1 MKKLFALVLVCVTAL
16 AAPAQVFRPEVVN
29 GAVLGGLAGAIIGN
43 NSGNHNGAQGLL
55 IGAVAGGLIGAVA
68 ADANRQQTWGN
79 MQVPAPEAPRVVY
92 RAPREP
98 RPHYGYHK
106 GDRVL
111 HGALFG
117 GLAGAIIGNN
127 SGRHNG
133 ARGAVI
139 GATAGMILGA
149 IADDRAYDPAP
160 RFRRHVRTYE
170 PAAYVYA
177 QPAPAETAAPA
188 PQQVTIINNY
198 YVTTPMSGANALFG
212 R

>member
-1 MKKLFALVLVCVTAL
+1 MKKLFALILVCASAVTV
-16 AAPAQVFRPEVVN
+16 PAQAFRPEVVN

-43 NSGNHNGAQGLL
+43 NGGNHNGAQGLL

-68 ADANRQQTWGN
+68 ADANRQETWGN
-79 MQVPAPEAPRVVY
+79 TQVPVPEAPRAVY

-98 RPHYGYHK
+98 RPRYGYHD
-106 GDRVL
+106 GDRAVR
-111 HGALFG
+111 GALFG

-139 GATAGMILGA
+139 GATTGLILGA
-149 IADDRAYDPAP
+149 IADANNRAYDPAP
-160 RFRRHVRTYE
+160 RIRRHARYYQ
-170 PAAYVYA
+170 PASYVYT
-177 QPAPAETAAPA
+177 QPAPAAPA